1 MRFYCSPGTISAFA
15 TMDSVSSSGLSS
27 DLSSVG
33 SLSPPPMDY
42 PSPISSQDCDS
53 STFASQQP
61 SRKRS
66 QEPDDVPPTK
76 KRRRV
81 EVKPRTTEHLN
92 LQLLVEDLATDQTAQ
107 LNLLLKVLQKR
118 RKIVV
123 IAGAG
128 ISVSAG
134 SMCY

>member
-1 MRFYCSPGTISAFA
+1 
-15 TMDSVSSSGLSS
+15 MDSISSSDLSS

-33 SLSPPPMDY
+33 SLSPPPVDY
-42 PSPISSQDCDS
+42 PSPISSQDCSS
-53 STFASQQP
+53 STSASQQP

-66 QEPDDVPPTK
+66 REPDNVPSTK
-76 KRRRV
+76 KRRKV
-81 EVKPRTTEHLN
+81 EAKPRTTERLN
-92 LQLLVEDLATDQTAQ
+92 LQLPLEGLATDQTAQ

-118 RKIVV
+118 QKIVV

-134 SMCY
+134 SMCR

>member
-1 MRFYCSPGTISAFA
+1 MNSP
-15 TMDSVSSSGLSS
+15 SSSDLSS

-33 SLSPPPMDY
+33 SLSPPPADY

-53 STFASQQP
+53 NSSASQQP

-66 QEPDDVPPTK
+66 QEPDDVPPPK
-76 KRRRV
+76 KRRKV
-81 EVKPRTTEHLN
+81 EAKPRKTEHLN
-92 LQLLVEDLATDQTAQ
+92 LRSSPGSLATDQTEQ
-107 LNLLLKVLQKR
+107 LKLLLKVLQKR
-118 RKIVV
+118 QKIVV

-134 SMCY
+134 STY